1 MNFLISA
8 YVAILFILLT
18 PNMLVRL
25 PPNGSKMTV
34 TLVHA
39 LIFGLV
45 FSMTHGAAM
54 KLSSGTSNYCGDK
67 TMTSDYSEKM
77 MY

>member
-1 MNFLISA
+1 MNLFMIA
-8 YVAILFILLT
+8 YIVILFMLLT

-34 TLVHA
+34 ALVHA

-45 FSMTHGAAM
+45 LTTTSKTVM
-54 KLSSGTSNYCGDK
+54 KLTNK
-67 TMTSDYSEKM
+67 
-77 MY
+77 

>member
-1 MNFLISA
+1 MNFLITA
-8 YVAILFILLT
+8 YVVILFILLT

-45 FSMTHGAAM
+45 FSMTHNAAM
-54 KLSSGTSNYCGDK
+54 KLASSGGKSMLDG
-67 TMTSDYSEKM
+67 SEYKPTGRS

>member
-1 MNFLISA
+1 MYKMNFLISA

-54 KLSSGTSNYCGDK
+54 KLSSSGTSSYSQKN
-67 TMTSDYSEKM
+67 TMPY
-77 MY
+77 

>member
-1 MNFLISA
+1 MNFLITA
-8 YVAILFILLT
+8 YVVILFILLT

-45 FSMTHGAAM
+45 FSMTHKTVM
-54 KLSSGTSNYCGDK
+54 QLSAGSSNYSGQK
-67 TMTSDYSEKM
+67 AM